1 MCRVD
6 RSEKYLESYPDV
18 FADIYNVLL
27 YGRDVIKP
35 DRLVQGPTEAV
46 YKAET
51 GDMREQRRDTASYYI
66 NEDGIAALFGIE
78 NQAEIDKDMP
88 IRVMGYDYASYRTQI
103 DGGSRERYPVI
114 TIVLNFS
121 DKRWMCPLSLRDAL
135 KQERLDNME
144 NGDTGSCAFQDYGIY
159 VYDVAYL
166 PDEVIRQFR
175 SDFRIV
181 ATFFSGKA
189 RGNYVPSEDEIEH
202 VEAVLNLLRV
212 FTNDERYGDIE
223 ADMIERKKRGEGVRM
238 CTVIDTY
245 MEKGRQQGYS
255 QGIKQGGVIALTKIG
270 YTPEEISAV
279 LDMPVEDIE
288 KLLDED

>member
-1 MCRVD
+1 MCRMD

-51 GDMREQRRDTASYYI
+51 GDMREQRRDTASYYM
-66 NEDGIAALFGIE
+66 NEDGIAALLGIE
-78 NQAEIDKDMP
+78 NQTEVDNDMP

-103 DGGSRERYPVI
+103 DGDGRERYPVI
-114 TIVLNFS
+114 TIVLNFG
-121 DKRWMCPLSLRDAL
+121 DKRRMCPLSLRDSL
-135 KQERLDNME
+135 KQESFDDMD
-144 NGDTGSCAFQDYGIY
+144 NGDIDSCALQDYEIY

-166 PDEVIRQFR
+166 PDEVIEQFK

-181 ATFFSGKA
+181 ASFFSGKE

-212 FTNDERYGDIE
+212 FTNDERYGEIE
-223 ADMIERKKRGEGVRM
+223 ADMIEKKKRGEGVRM

-245 MEKGRQQGYS
+245 MEKGRQQG
-255 QGIKQGGVIALTKIG
+255 IKQGGVTALKKIG

-288 KLLDED
+288 KLLDEE